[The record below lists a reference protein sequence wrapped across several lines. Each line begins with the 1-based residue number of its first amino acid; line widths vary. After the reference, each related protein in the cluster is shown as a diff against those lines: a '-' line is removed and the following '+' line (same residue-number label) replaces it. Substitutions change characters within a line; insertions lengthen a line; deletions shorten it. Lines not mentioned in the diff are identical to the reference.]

1 MASIARPLRTAALLP
16 FLLVFLVGQAK
27 ADTLIEFNA
36 SGTFDD
42 GSSLSGTVII
52 DTTLGVATAADLDV
66 NGVPGFFELNS
77 AAPNSF
83 GVVPDLIKASDSQ
96 SYLIRLFARG
106 PIGGGFTAEQLIN
119 VGLPVPSL
127 VGYSGGSTSRSG
139 AGLNSG
145 YADGVLPTLIEGFLA
160 SGELTAVRELTAV
173 PEPSRV
179 TAVLSSK
186 RLAVML
192 GGDVTVV
199 ATAPGVGSTSF
210 SFMGLRPAAEA
221 ALTAPPFASLV
232 DFSHQRRRAK

>member
-1 MASIARPLRTAALLP
+1 MRTAALLP
-16 FLLVFLVGQAK
+16 FMLVFLVGQAK

-52 DTTLGVATAADLDV
+52 DTTIGVATAADLDV

-83 GVVPDLIKASDSQ
+83 GVVPDLINASDSQ

-127 VGYSGGSTSRSG
+127 VGYSGGSTSISG

-145 YADGVLPTLIEGFLA
+145 YADGVLPTFIEGFLA
-160 SGELTAVRELTAV
+160 SGELSAVRELTAV

-179 TAVLSSK
+179 TAVLS
-186 RLAVML
+186 LA
-192 GGDVTVV
+192 
-199 ATAPGVGSTSF
+199 S
-210 SFMGLRPAAEA
+210 MGLVGLLRR
-221 ALTAPPFASLV
+221 
-232 DFSHQRRRAK
+232 RRRAAA